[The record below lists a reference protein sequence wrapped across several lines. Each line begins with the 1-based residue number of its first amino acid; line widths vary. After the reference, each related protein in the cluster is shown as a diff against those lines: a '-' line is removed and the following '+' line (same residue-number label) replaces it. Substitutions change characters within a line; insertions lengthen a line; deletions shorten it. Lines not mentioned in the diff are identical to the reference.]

1 MLHESWNVSGHDAA
15 WGEDVKVLYY
25 DCFSGIS
32 GDMNLAA
39 MIELGVDIGYLEEG
53 IRALGLDEDV
63 RLEVRR
69 DARKGITGTKID
81 VIALDSHHS
90 RTYTDIVELITRSS
104 LPDRVK
110 ERSIDIFTRL
120 GRAEASVHG
129 TTLEEVHFHE
139 VGALDSI
146 VDIVGAAL
154 CFERLG
160 VDRVISS
167 PVQVGGGMVRC
178 AHGTFP
184 VPAPAT
190 AELLKGIPVRSG
202 AVQSETTTPTGAAIL
217 ASLVDEF
224 TDTIELTIDVV
235 GYGLGTKDLE
245 IPNVLRACLCHDDTA
260 GGIWAIGHAM
270 MAECNIDDMNPEQYE
285 HLSDKLFEAGAADV
299 FYTPII
305 MKKGRPATKVGVL
318 YDRDRERDILS
329 VVFKESTTLGIRTHS
344 VTKHMLDRTYGI
356 VHTPYGDITVKMA
369 YMGDE
374 CVHMKPEYEECRQC
388 AQEHGVSLQRIYE
401 EVCRSFDGCSS
412 K

>member
-1 MLHESWNVSGHDAA
+1 
-15 WGEDVKVLYY
+15 VKVLYY

-39 MIELGVDIGYLEEG
+39 MIELGVDVDYLEEG
-53 IRALGLDEDV
+53 IRALGLGEDV
-63 RLEVRR
+63 RLGVRR
-69 DARKGITGTKID
+69 EARKGITGTKVD
-81 VIALDSHHS
+81 VIAPDSHHS
-90 RTYTDIVELITRSS
+90 RTYTDIVALITKSS
-104 LPDRVK
+104 LPERVK

-120 GRAEASVHG
+120 GRAEAGVHG

-146 VDIVGAAL
+146 VDVVGAAL
-154 CFERLG
+154 CFEYLD
-160 VDRVISS
+160 VDKVISS

-190 AELLKGIPVRSG
+190 AELLTGIPVRGG

-217 ASLVDEF
+217 ASIVVEF
-224 TDTIELTIDVV
+224 TDSFDLTIDAI

-245 IPNVLRACLCHDDTA
+245 IPNLLRACLCHDDTT
-260 GGIWAIGHAM
+260 GGIWATGHAM

-285 HLSDKLFEAGAADV
+285 HLSDKLFEAGASDV

-318 YDRDRERDILS
+318 YERDLEHDILS
-329 VVFKESTTLGIRTHS
+329 VVFKESTTLGIRTHP
-344 VTKHMLDRTYGI
+344 VTKHMLNRTYGT
-356 VHTPYGDITVKMA
+356 VHTPFGDITVKIA
-369 YMGDE
+369 FLGSE
-374 CVHMKPEYEECRQC
+374 CVHMKPEYEQCRQR

-401 EVCRSFDGCSS
+401 EVYRSFDGCSS
-412 K
+412 E